1 MEPNVNQNILR
12 QVQVPRMADIEY
24 LAFEA
29 DGQVYEVT
37 ATPQA
42 SQDDEYETYGLR
54 EDAIAQMQRTQQMIR
69 TCAIQTI
76 SAFHNLGIAE
86 VQEVNLKF
94 GVKLGGKAGF
104 PYITEGSAESNLEI
118 SVKCTFP
125 QSKKE

>member
-1 MEPNVNQNILR
+1 
-12 QVQVPRMADIEY
+12 MADTEY
-24 LAFEA
+24 LAFAA

-37 ATPQA
+37 ATPQT

-54 EDAIAQMQRTQQMIR
+54 EDAIVQMQRTQQMIR

-76 SAFHNLGIAE
+76 SAFRHFGVAE
-86 VQEVNLKF
+86 VQEVTLKF

-125 QSKKE
+125 PSQKE

>member
-1 MEPNVNQNILR
+1 
-12 QVQVPRMADIEY
+12 MADTEY

-37 ATPQA
+37 ATPQTR
-42 SQDDEYETYGLR
+42 QDDEDETYGLR
-54 EDAIAQMQRTQQMIR
+54 EDTIAQMQRTQQMIR

-94 GVKLGGKAGF
+94 GVKLGGKAGL

-125 QSKKE
+125 QSKDG

>member
-1 MEPNVNQNILR
+1 MSNS
-12 QVQVPRMADIEY
+12 EY
-24 LAFEA
+24 LAFEV

-37 ATPQA
+37 ATPQPT
-42 SQDDEYETYGLR
+42 QEDDEYETYGLR
-54 EDAIAQMQRTQQMIR
+54 ETAIAQMQRTQQMIR

-76 SAFHNLGIAE
+76 SAFHDLGIAE

-94 GVKLGGKAGF
+94 GVKLGGKAGC

-125 QSKKE
+125 QSKP